1 MPQDSVRRLPRGSYW
16 IGDDTSANSAPRHR
30 RTFVDDVWIDSR
42 LATWSDFERF
52 VTSEGYAR
60 QSLWRADG
68 GIPFPEA
75 CRPQSVDERCEQ
87 VRAATLAGQENART
101 RSQPTRD
108 WPVLGLTWFE
118 CVALGRSLDARL
130 PYEAEWEAAMAARLI
145 VPADGTNVFQ
155 EWTAD
160 AYVNRYWRVDERIR
174 GNDWDADD
182 EVVVRGYS
190 QAEPA
195 MAVTARRAISPSA
208 TAVDRGFRLV
218 WPKAPAKAV
227 SAPSPGPSPPP
238 PSRR

>member
-1 MPQDSVRRLPRGSYW
+1 MV
-16 IGDDTSANSAPRHR
+16 
-30 RTFVDDVWIDSR
+30 
-42 LATWSDFERF
+42 
-52 VTSEGYAR
+52 
-60 QSLWRADG
+60 
-68 GIPFPEA
+68 FPDA

-87 VRAATLAGQENART
+87 VRAATLAGQQSGRT
-101 RSQPTRD
+101 SSLTTRD
-108 WPVLGLTWFE
+108 CPVLGLNWFE
-118 CVALGRSLDARL
+118 SVALCGSLGARL

-145 VPADGTNVFQ
+145 APAGSTNVYQ

-195 MAVTARRAISPSA
+195 MAVTARRAASPSA

-218 WPKAPAKAV
+218 WPKASGK
-227 SAPSPGPSPPP
+227 
-238 PSRR
+238 RE